1 MIEDQQQAIAELRQ
15 ATEDQHEM
23 ITELAQI
30 IKSDQNALMDISL
43 SSLEKLID
51 HTERI
56 EVILDNQQMQIE
68 EQSAQI
74 EGLRELLRRMIVD
87 ADPRQVTHIGKLA
100 GRLHRVDIAIDDQQ
114 VAIEE
119 QSAEI
124 EN

>member
-51 HTERI
+51 HTKRI